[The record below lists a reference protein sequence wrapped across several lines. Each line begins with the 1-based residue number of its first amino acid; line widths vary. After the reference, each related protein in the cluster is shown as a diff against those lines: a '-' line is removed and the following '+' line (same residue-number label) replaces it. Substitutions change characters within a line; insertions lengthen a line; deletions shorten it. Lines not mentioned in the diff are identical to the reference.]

1 MLRGGKKKLRGGHSP
16 GALSPAPYAD
26 GTNVSNSGAN
36 YLVPSNRFPT
46 TQVGGGYG
54 FVDDVADIP
63 SFAGSY
69 FPVSKVCTANE
80 FDASRGGNNFMSG
93 GTRRRSTRR
102 RCGGSKKYKQKGC
115 KGKRS
120 RGKRSRGKR
129 SRGKRSGSK
138 KNKKGGLFLGGKRSR
153 SKRSRSK
160 RSRSRKQ
167 RGGNILL

>member
-36 YLVPSNRFPT
+36 YLVPSNRFPSN
-46 TQVGGGYG
+46 QVGGGYG

-69 FPVSKVCTANE
+69 FPVSKVCTASE

-115 KGKRS
+115 
-120 RGKRSRGKR
+120 RGKRSG
-129 SRGKRSGSK
+129 GKRSGSK
-138 KNKKGGLFLGGKRSR
+138 KNKKGGLFLGGKLSR

-160 RSRSRKQ
+160 RSGSRRTSKRKQ
-167 RGGNILL
+167 RGGIILL

>member
-36 YLVPSNRFPT
+36 YLVPSNRFPSN
-46 TQVGGGYG
+46 QVGGGYG

-69 FPVSKVCTANE
+69 FPVAKVCTASE

-115 KGKRS
+115 
-120 RGKRSRGKR
+120 
-129 SRGKRSGSK
+129 RGKRSGSK
-138 KNKKGGLFLGGKRSR
+138 KNKKGGLLLGGKRSR

-160 RSRSRKQ
+160 RSSKRKQ
-167 RGGNILL
+167 RGGIFLL